1 MVQNPPAMQV
11 TWVPSLGWEGC
22 PGERN
27 GNPLQYY
34 RLENPHGQRSLV
46 VYSPRGCKESDMTER
61 LSVAYMVI
69 NTEMINCFKIQT
81 EHKYKKLSS
90 LQKEKQKSNI
100 NFISKL
106 YVYIVVIVKVT
117 QSCPTLWDP
126 KDYLVHAIL
135 HARIL
140 EWTAFSFFRGSS

>member
-1 MVQNPPAMQV
+1 
-11 TWVPSLGWEGC
+11 
-22 PGERN
+22 
-27 GNPLQYY
+27 
-34 RLENPHGQRSLV
+34 
-46 VYSPRGCKESDMTER
+46 MTEQ

-81 EHKYKKLSS
+81 EHKHKKLSS

-126 KDYLVHAIL
+126 RTI
-135 HARIL
+135 
-140 EWTAFSFFRGSS
+140 